1 MASTATA
8 PQPPPQVEH
17 TAGHPGWRL
26 FGLSFL
32 MLFTELAMIRWTG
45 SNNIHLAYLTNFVL
59 LASFLGIGIGFLRAR
74 AEPSGFPWMPVF
86 LVALVGFVL
95 LFPVRIHALS
105 DPHPIG
111 RWGWAPLPQWLSLSV
126 TFVLAA
132 LVMATIAQA
141 VARSFMTFKPL
152 EAYRLDIL
160 GSIAGIAVF
169 SALSFLHL
177 PPVAW
182 GVLVGAVFIAL
193 VWPRARWWQLAAL
206 LLVVGGLTLES
217 IAPHDQW
224 SPYYKVTAENL
235 PSHRGLKIWA
245 NNIPHQTAYPVAELH
260 KIQRFYFF
268 PYRHVTA
275 KPPGDVLIVGA
286 GSGNDVAVALR
297 QGARHVDAVEIDPV
311 IQALGRDRHPNH
323 PYSDPRVSVHINDG
337 RAYLEQNSKK
347 YDLILFALPDSLTL
361 LPGQSNL
368 RLENYLF
375 TTEAMRSA
383 RAHLK
388 PHGSFSMYNYYEPF
402 LLDRYAGTLKSVY
415 GTRPCV
421 ELGAS
426 LVARRQAVLSVG
438 NAPVAKCAHPW
449 QGKKVDPV
457 TDDRPYPYLT
467 SRAIPPFYVHT
478 LALVLLASLIAVRLL
493 GGPFRS
499 MGRYVDLMF
508 MGGAFLLL
516 ETKNIVQFALL
527 FGTTWVV
534 NSLVFAGILLS
545 VFAAVEVA
553 RRVRLPR
560 PMVLFAALF
569 VALGVAW
576 VVPPDDL
583 LSLSTV
589 PRFLVAIAI
598 AFTPIFLA
606 NLIFAQRF
614 KDVGSSTTAFGANL
628 LGAMIGGVLEYLAL
642 ITGYRFLLV
651 VVAGLYLLAFVS
663 GRRLATAQS

>member
-1 MASTATA
+1 MTTTASTPDTTEQAEPT
-8 PQPPPQVEH
+8 
-17 TAGHPGWRL
+17 GRHPRLRL

-32 MLFTELAMIRWTG
+32 MLFTELALIRWTG
-45 SNNIHLAYLTNFVL
+45 SNNIHLAYVTNFVL
-59 LASFLGIGIGFLRAR
+59 LASFLGIGVGFLRAR
-74 AEPSGFPWMPVF
+74 AARSAFTWMPLVLMV
-86 LVALVGFVL
+86 LVAFVL
-95 LFPVRIHALS
+95 AFPVSIHALS

-111 RWGWAPLPQWLSLSV
+111 RWGWAALPKWLSLSA

-141 VARSFMTFKPL
+141 VARSFTSFRPL

-160 GSIAGIAVF
+160 GSIVGIAAF

-182 GVLVGAVFIAL
+182 GLVVGAVFLAL
-193 VWPRARWWQLAAL
+193 AWPGARWWQFAAIVV
-206 LLVVGGLTLES
+206 VVGLLTAES
-217 IAPHDQW
+217 LAPNDSW
-224 SPYYKVTAENL
+224 SPYYKITAESLHNQ
-235 PSHRGLKIWA
+235 RGFKVSA
-245 NNIPHQTAYPVAELH
+245 NNIPHQTAYPISKLR
-260 KIQRFYFF
+260 KQQPFYFF
-268 PYRHVTA
+268 PYRHA
-275 KPPGDVLIVGA
+275 ARPPGDVLIVGA
-286 GSGNDVAVALR
+286 GNGNDVAVALSR
-297 QGARHVDAVEIDPV
+297 GARHVDAVEIDPV
-311 IQALGRDRHPNH
+311 IQALGRARHPNH

-337 RAYLEQNSKK
+337 RAFLEQTSKK
-347 YDLILFALPDSLTL
+347 FDLIMFALPDSLTL

-375 TTEAMRSA
+375 TTQAMHSA

-388 PHGSFSMYNYYEPF
+388 PSGSFSMYNYYEPF
-402 LLDRYAGTLKSVY
+402 LLDRYASTLKVVY
-415 GTRPCV
+415 GAAPCV
-421 ELGAS
+421 ELGAP
-426 LVARRQAVLSVG
+426 LVARRQAVLSESNSGAIVH
-438 NAPVAKCAHPW
+438 CAHLW
-449 QGKKVDPV
+449 QGRKVDPV

-467 SRAIPPFYVHT
+467 SRAIPPFYLRT
-478 LALVLLASLIAVRLL
+478 LALILLASVIAVRLF

-534 NSLVFAGILLS
+534 NSLVFAGILIS
-545 VFAAVEVA
+545 VLAAVEVA

-560 PMVLFAALF
+560 PIVLFAALF
-569 VALGVAW
+569 AALAVAW
-576 VVPPDDL
+576 IVPPDDL
-583 LSLSTV
+583 LSFGTV
-589 PRFLVAIAI
+589 PRFLLATAI

-651 VVAGLYLLAFVS
+651 VVAVLYALAFVS
-663 GRRLATAQS
+663 GRRLATA